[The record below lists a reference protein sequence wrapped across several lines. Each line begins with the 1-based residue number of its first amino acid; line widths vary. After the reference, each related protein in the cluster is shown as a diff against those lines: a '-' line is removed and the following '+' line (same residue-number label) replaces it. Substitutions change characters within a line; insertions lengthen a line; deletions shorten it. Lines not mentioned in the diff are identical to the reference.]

1 MRNLGLIKLILS
13 LDYEIFGNGAG
24 DVMRDIIE
32 PTDRLLDICDSHGA
46 KLTIM
51 FEAAEY
57 WAFKQMEEK
66 LDLGYSPAKAMETQA
81 RDAISRGHDVQL
93 HLHPQ
98 WIGAELDNRIWRVR
112 TDQWCIANLPHGL
125 GNNADEYSI
134 AGALSKGK
142 RTLESMLRPVR
153 PVYECIAF
161 RAGGFHIQP
170 SWRVISAMKA
180 VGLWI
185 DSSVV
190 KGLYVR
196 SPDWPCDFRTAVSNY
211 GYWWTTEDDLCR
223 SGPEQEHILE
233 LPVYSK
239 MQPYAANFRWS
250 KLRTELKRRKLESRY
265 PGTIKQAGGIRS
277 THKLSQV
284 LLKMVSVQP
293 VLVDFCKLNARS
305 MVRAIEEIMLTNTFT
320 DGQTE
325 QAVPVVLIGH
335 SKDFWNDG
343 QLGSFLSTMKSSSLY
358 KEKIQ
363 FRTFSD
369 AADELVG
376 ARRLHALNIE
386 VDGAAPA
393 TVKSTDIKDNTG
405 IV

>member
-1 MRNLGLIKLILS
+1 MRNPGLIELILS

-125 GNNADEYSI
+125 GDNADEYSI

-153 PVYECIAF
+153 PAYECTAF

-196 SPDWPCDFRTAVSNY
+196 SSEWPCDFRTAVSNY
-211 GYWWTTEDDLCR
+211 GYWWTTKDDLCR

-239 MQPYAANFRWS
+239 MRLYAANLRWS
-250 KLRTELKRRKLESRY
+250 KLHTELKRRKLESRY
-265 PGTIKQAGGIRS
+265 AGTIRQAGGIRS
-277 THKLSQV
+277 THKLSEV

-305 MVRAIEEIMLTNTFT
+305 MAKAIEEIVQTNTFT

-325 QAVPVVLIGH
+325 QDVPVVLIGH
-335 SKDFWNDG
+335 SKDFWNDE
-343 QLGSFLSTMKSSSLY
+343 QLGSFLSAMKSLYLY
-358 KEKIQ
+358 KGKIK
-363 FRTFSD
+363 FCTFSD

-376 ARRLHALNIE
+376 ARRLHELNME
-386 VDGAAPA
+386 ADRAAPTA
-393 TVKSTDIKDNTG
+393 VKSTDVKDNKV